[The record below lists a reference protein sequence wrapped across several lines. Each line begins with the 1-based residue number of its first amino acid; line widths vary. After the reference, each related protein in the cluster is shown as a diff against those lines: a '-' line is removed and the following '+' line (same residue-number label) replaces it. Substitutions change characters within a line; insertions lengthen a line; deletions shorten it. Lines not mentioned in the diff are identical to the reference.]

1 MLVGEVTENE
11 LLSRMVPLLAT
22 GRSTLIGP
30 GDDAA
35 VLRAQGDVVITS
47 DTLVVGRHFRR
58 EWSSGAD
65 VGWRAAI
72 ANLADVMAMGGR
84 PRALTVALQLPSD
97 TEVAWVQDLAE
108 GLAAACLPY
117 GVGVVG
123 GDLTSAGELAVA
135 VTALGD
141 MEDRDPVL
149 RSGAQPG
156 DVVAVAGVL
165 GRSAA
170 GLAVLMAA
178 DNGIR
183 DVPGGEA
190 FVAAHLR
197 PDPPLLAGIDA
208 ARRGASAMLD
218 ISDGLAIDAGRIAA
232 TSGVGLALDSADL
245 APDVDEVAPAA
256 EALGVDPLDWVMG
269 GGEDHSLLATFA
281 PESVPVP
288 FRAIGRVV
296 ESGGL
301 TLDGAPWA
309 GPAGWE
315 HFARL

>member
-1 MLVGEVTENE
+1 MRVGEVTEAE

-35 VLRAQGDVVITS
+35 VLRAQGDVVITA

-97 TEVAWVQDLAE
+97 TEVSWVQDLAR
-108 GLAAACLPY
+108 GLAEACLPY

-135 VTALGD
+135 VTAVGD
-141 MEDRDPVL
+141 MEGRDPVL

-170 GLAVLMAA
+170 GLELLMAQ
-178 DNGIR
+178 DNGVR
-183 DVPGGEA
+183 DVPGGDA
-190 FVAAHLR
+190 LIAAHLR

-218 ISDGLAIDAGRIAA
+218 ISDGLAVDAGRIASM
-232 TSGVGLALDSADL
+232 SGVGLDIARADL
-245 APDVDEVAPAA
+245 GPDLDELEVAA
-256 EALGVDPLDWVMG
+256 EALGIDPMDWVMG
-269 GGEDHSLLATFA
+269 GGEDHSLLATFS

-288 FRAIGRVV
+288 FRAIGRVT
-296 ESGGL
+296 EGGGL
-301 TLDGAPWA
+301 TVDGREWT

-315 HFARL
+315 HFALP